1 MKSNNAKKESFP
13 TTYQSSRMPNPLN
26 YMNAPSNQYMM
37 GKTVSNTV
45 IPEQSK
51 VPISKDNYPFHRK
64 RSSSFDK
71 TNEIKTKEKNI
82 PQVKNIN
89 NSPNIIKNSKTSM
102 VVSNNQNKLKYTQAP
117 NNPHNMQISKVSGK
131 SQFNKT
137 VVKGGKTIS
146 NIDLNSD
153 TQDSKILENENENDI
168 DSEIAS
174 QKNKMNL
181 ESNPTVESI
190 NFSNIEQ
197 TQSVI
202 ESQDEKLLTV
212 TQMIKE
218 PPTYPNNEVS
228 NDKAK
233 EQSVNNQSLPKNQVQ
248 SVILNNHNQSI
259 KNTNIQPQNQIAQTV
274 NPTLNN
280 KSNPQ
285 ANQNLDAQSK
295 NKNIIP
301 SQQTAHSQLQ
311 NIHSPHQSAI
321 PSKQVA
327 QSQQQ
332 AINPQLQS
340 IQSQNKNMNSQQQS
354 LHPQHQG
361 MNPPQQSVHPQLQGM
376 NPPQQSMQPQSK
388 NLNPPQQSVHL
399 QHQGMNLQQQ
409 SMQSPNK
416 NMNSQQ
422 QNALSQTQGMNPQQQ
437 SIQTQNK
444 NMNSQQQNG
453 NSQHQGMNP
462 QQQSIQSPNKNMN
475 SQQQNVNS
483 YQPNMNPQ
491 QQNMILPN
499 QSKNIHQVSQ
509 QNVNQPQQSMQHPQ
523 QSIKTPNQSMIPQKQ
538 SIQNPNLNPKNIQP
552 TTQQDPNAQE
562 NNKSMKPETQNPNIQ
577 NVAQNPNII
586 QKESVERL
594 QKKNSLR
601 TSRNKSPPQI
611 VCTKDGQFQRQG
623 VDTSGNHYYITT
635 ENDSIPSDSYICSN
649 LNEYLNNEIM
659 TQKSINEKP
668 KNNKSGSGFRFYG
681 QLTKAGRNQNGETK
695 VDQDTPL
702 VHLNVGGIPG
712 FNLFGVLDGHGP
724 EGHFV
729 SQFCRDYF
737 INKMNYYAELCKQ
750 NGLKTPEEIFNEL
763 KKTKYAYIIQ
773 VFTQADT
780 EIALQSFDYWF
791 SGTTCNITFQFN
803 RNLINASVGDSRSIL
818 VFDGGDNQLLGIQPL
833 STDHKPDIPCE
844 KNRILSKGGY
854 VDQITGAYGNK
865 VGPQRVWKIGQNYPG
880 LAMSRSLGDF
890 HAKECGV
897 ISYPQIVV
905 KTLDKSSKYLV
916 ICSDGVWEF
925 IQNEQ
930 VRDLGNVF
938 FKKNDVGGF
947 CSDLVKFA
955 VHSWENFDIIR
966 DDITV
971 VCVYF

>member
-1 MKSNNAKKESFP
+1 
-13 TTYQSSRMPNPLN
+13 
-26 YMNAPSNQYMM
+26 
-37 GKTVSNTV
+37 
-45 IPEQSK
+45 
-51 VPISKDNYPFHRK
+51 
-64 RSSSFDK
+64 
-71 TNEIKTKEKNI
+71 
-82 PQVKNIN
+82 
-89 NSPNIIKNSKTSM
+89 
-102 VVSNNQNKLKYTQAP
+102 
-117 NNPHNMQISKVSGK
+117 
-131 SQFNKT
+131 
-137 VVKGGKTIS
+137 
-146 NIDLNSD
+146 
-153 TQDSKILENENENDI
+153 
-168 DSEIAS
+168 
-174 QKNKMNL
+174 
-181 ESNPTVESI
+181 
-190 NFSNIEQ
+190 
-197 TQSVI
+197 
-202 ESQDEKLLTV
+202 
-212 TQMIKE
+212 
-218 PPTYPNNEVS
+218 
-228 NDKAK
+228 
-233 EQSVNNQSLPKNQVQ
+233 
-248 SVILNNHNQSI
+248 
-259 KNTNIQPQNQIAQTV
+259 
-274 NPTLNN
+274 
-280 KSNPQ
+280 
-285 ANQNLDAQSK
+285 
-295 NKNIIP
+295 
-301 SQQTAHSQLQ
+301 
-311 NIHSPHQSAI
+311 
-321 PSKQVA
+321 
-327 QSQQQ
+327 
-332 AINPQLQS
+332 
-340 IQSQNKNMNSQQQS
+340 
-354 LHPQHQG
+354 
-361 MNPPQQSVHPQLQGM
+361 
-376 NPPQQSMQPQSK
+376 
-388 NLNPPQQSVHL
+388 
-399 QHQGMNLQQQ
+399 
-409 SMQSPNK
+409 MQSPNK

-491 QQNMILPN
+491 QQNIILPN

-737 INKMNYYAELCKQ
+737 IKKMNYYAEICKQ

-763 KKTKYAYIIQ
+763 KKTKYSYIIQ

-905 KTLDKSSKYLV
+905 KTIDKLSKYLV

-947 CSDLVKFA
+947 CSEMVNFA
-955 VHSWENFDIIR
+955 VDSWENFDIIR
-966 DDITV
+966 EDITV

>member
-1 MKSNNAKKESFP
+1 MKSNNAKKESIP
-13 TTYQSSRMPNPLN
+13 IAYQSSRMPNPLN
-26 YMNAPSNQYMM
+26 YMNASSNQYLM

-45 IPEQSK
+45 IPEQAK
-51 VPISKDNYPFHRK
+51 VPISKDTHPFQRK
-64 RSSSFDK
+64 RSNSLDK
-71 TNEIKTKEKNI
+71 KNEIKSKDKNI
-82 PQVKNIN
+82 PQVKNNN

-102 VVSNNQNKLKYTQAP
+102 VVSNNQNKLKYTQPP
-117 NNPHNMQISKVSGK
+117 NNPHNIQISKVSGK

-137 VVKGGKTIS
+137 VVKGGKKIC

-153 TQDSKILENENENDI
+153 TQDSQILENEKENDN
-168 DSEIAS
+168 DSDIEP
-174 QKNKMNL
+174 QKTKVDLQN
-181 ESNPTVESI
+181 NPTVESI
-190 NFSNIEQ
+190 NFSNVEIAN
-197 TQSVI
+197 SVI
-202 ESQDEKLLTV
+202 EPQDEKLLTV

-228 NDKAK
+228 NDKTK
-233 EQSVNNQSLPKNQVQ
+233 EQSKNKQSLPKNQAQ
-248 SVILNNHNQSI
+248 SVIQNNQNQAI

-274 NPTLNN
+274 NPTLNK
-280 KSNPQ
+280 KSSPQ
-285 ANQNLDAQSK
+285 ANQNLDVQSK
-295 NKNIIP
+295 NQNINP

-311 NIHSPHQSAI
+311 NIHSQHQSVI

-332 AINPQLQS
+332 AMNPQLQNIQS
-340 IQSQNKNMNSQQQS
+340 PQHQGINPQQHQGMNAPQQSLHPQHQGINPTQQNMQSQNKNMNPPQQSVQLQHQGMNPQQQNMQSPNKNVNSQVQSTISQNQGINTQQQSLQIQNKNMNSQHQGINPQKQNIQSQNKNMNSQQQ
-354 LHPQHQG
+354 
-361 MNPPQQSVHPQLQGM
+361 NI
-376 NPPQQSMQPQSK
+376 
-388 NLNPPQQSVHL
+388 
-399 QHQGMNLQQQ
+399 
-409 SMQSPNK
+409 
-416 NMNSQQ
+416 NS
-422 QNALSQTQGMNPQQQ
+422 
-437 SIQTQNK
+437 
-444 NMNSQQQNG
+444 
-453 NSQHQGMNP
+453 H
-462 QQQSIQSPNKNMN
+462 
-475 SQQQNVNS
+475 
-483 YQPNMNPQ
+483 QPNINPQ
-491 QQNMILPN
+491 QQNMISPN
-499 QSKNIHQVSQ
+499 QIMNTHQASQ
-509 QNVNQPQQSMQHPQ
+509 QNVNQPQQNIQHIQ
-523 QSIKTPNQSMIPQKQ
+523 QNIKTPNQSMIPQNQ
-538 SIQNPNLNPKNIQP
+538 SNQNPNLNPKNIQP
-552 TTQQDPNAQE
+552 TSQQDTNTQG
-562 NNKSMKPETQNPNIQ
+562 NNKSMRPETQNPNIQ
-577 NVAQNPNII
+577 KEAQNPNII
-586 QKESVERL
+586 QKESADRL
-594 QKKNSLR
+594 QKRNSLR
-601 TSRNKSPPQI
+601 ASRNKSPPQI
-611 VCTKDGQFQRQG
+611 RHTKDGQIKRPV
-623 VDTSGNHYYITT
+623 VDASGNHYYITT
-635 ENDSIPSDSYICSN
+635 ENDTIPSDSYICSN
-649 LNEYLNNEIM
+649 LNEYLDKEIM

-668 KNNKSGSGFRFYG
+668 KNNKSGSGFRYYG
-681 QLTKAGRNQNGETK
+681 QLTKAGRKQNGETK

-737 INKMNYYAELCKQ
+737 IKKMTYYAELCKQ
-750 NGLKTPEEIFNEL
+750 KGLKTPEVIFNEL
-763 KKTKYAYIIQ
+763 KRTKYAYIIQ
-773 VFTQADT
+773 IFTQADS

-844 KNRILSKGGY
+844 LNRILSKGGC

-865 VGPQRVWKIGQNYPG
+865 VGPQRVWKAGQNYPG

-897 ISYPQIVV
+897 ISYPQIVE